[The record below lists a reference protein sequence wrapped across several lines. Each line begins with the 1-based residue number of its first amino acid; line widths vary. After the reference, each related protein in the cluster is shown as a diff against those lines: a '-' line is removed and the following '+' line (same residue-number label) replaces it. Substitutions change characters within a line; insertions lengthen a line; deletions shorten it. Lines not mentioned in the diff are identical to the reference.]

1 MNHTGICW
9 LPQSLFKCFKIA
21 LISASPPAVPT
32 ASDMFTWP
40 VGQFQWLSFGFSHQ
54 SMYLDQNTGHLY
66 GPIVIWTWSRV
77 LFVTWNLHTLVLT
90 GIHGSSSDLMINIMT
105 KIFPLPQYTFTLKN
119 DCGALWERF
128 EKIFNKHASI
138 TGRSSLGKTLQQVG
152 FRMAQIWK
160 PGERSWFPTA
170 VMEFIRFWYV
180 EKFFV
185 GCPSISSL
193 GIPWIISYCNNS
205 RSFKAFL
212 FPVQPYCLWQ

>member
-1 MNHTGICW
+1 MGICW

-54 SMYLDQNTGHLY
+54 SMYLDQNAGHLY

-90 GIHGSSSDLMINIMT
+90 GFHGSSSDLMINIMT

-128 EKIFNKHASI
+128 ERIFNKHASI

-152 FRMAQIWK
+152 FRMANLETRWEVMISHCCDGIHQILICREVLCWL
-160 PGERSWFPTA
+160 SFY
-170 VMEFIRFWYV
+170 FI
-180 EKFFV
+180 
-185 GCPSISSL
+185 
-193 GIPWIISYCNNS
+193 S
-205 RSFKAFL
+205 RNTL
-212 FPVQPYCLWQ
+212 DY

>member
-9 LPQSLFKCFKIA
+9 LPQSPFKCFKIA

-90 GIHGSSSDLMINIMT
+90 GFHGSSSDLMINIMT

-128 EKIFNKHASI
+128 ERIFNKHASI

-152 FRMAQIWK
+152 FRMANLETRWEVMISHCCDGIHQILICREVLCWL
-160 PGERSWFPTA
+160 SFY
-170 VMEFIRFWYV
+170 FI
-180 EKFFV
+180 
-185 GCPSISSL
+185 
-193 GIPWIISYCNNS
+193 S
-205 RSFKAFL
+205 RNTL
-212 FPVQPYCLWQ
+212 DY

>member
-9 LPQSLFKCFKIA
+9 LPQSPFKCFKIA

-54 SMYLDQNTGHLY
+54 SMYLDQNAGHLY

-90 GIHGSSSDLMINIMT
+90 GFHGSSSDLMINIMT

-128 EKIFNKHASI
+128 ERIFNKHASI

-152 FRMAQIWK
+152 FRMANLETRWEVMISHCCDGIHQILICREVLCWL
-160 PGERSWFPTA
+160 SFY
-170 VMEFIRFWYV
+170 FI
-180 EKFFV
+180 
-185 GCPSISSL
+185 
-193 GIPWIISYCNNS
+193 S
-205 RSFKAFL
+205 RNTL
-212 FPVQPYCLWQ
+212 DY

>member
-90 GIHGSSSDLMINIMT
+90 GFHGSSSDLMINIMT

-128 EKIFNKHASI
+128 ERIFNKHASI

-152 FRMAQIWK
+152 FRMANLETRWEVMISHCCDGIHQILICREVLCWL
-160 PGERSWFPTA
+160 SFY
-170 VMEFIRFWYV
+170 FI
-180 EKFFV
+180 
-185 GCPSISSL
+185 
-193 GIPWIISYCNNS
+193 S
-205 RSFKAFL
+205 RNTL
-212 FPVQPYCLWQ
+212 DY

>member
-9 LPQSLFKCFKIA
+9 LPQSPFKCFKIA

-90 GIHGSSSDLMINIMT
+90 GFHGSSSDLMINIMT

-152 FRMAQIWK
+152 FRMANLETRWEVMISHCCDGIHQILICREVLCWL
-160 PGERSWFPTA
+160 SFY
-170 VMEFIRFWYV
+170 FI
-180 EKFFV
+180 
-185 GCPSISSL
+185 
-193 GIPWIISYCNNS
+193 S
-205 RSFKAFL
+205 RNTL
-212 FPVQPYCLWQ
+212 DY

>member
-9 LPQSLFKCFKIA
+9 LPQSPFKCFKIA

-90 GIHGSSSDLMINIMT
+90 GFHGSSSDLMINIMT

-128 EKIFNKHASI
+128 ERIFNKHASI

-152 FRMAQIWK
+152 FRMANLETRWEVMISHCCDGIHQILIRREVLCWL
-160 PGERSWFPTA
+160 SFY
-170 VMEFIRFWYV
+170 FI
-180 EKFFV
+180 
-185 GCPSISSL
+185 
-193 GIPWIISYCNNS
+193 S
-205 RSFKAFL
+205 RNTL
-212 FPVQPYCLWQ
+212 DY